1 MVNKQ
6 LRSLRVGAGLTQ
18 GQLAK
23 KLGVSNVSVHRWE
36 KGEVLPSP
44 EHIKDMASIFGVSG
58 RDIFLDLI
66 AAKADKEF
74 QFQHLLGVGIKKHR
88 RNGSAGGKEHENMER
103 IFKLRARRAEAAY
116 KKTIN
121 RRLAAASDSFGSL
134 CSGPVGNRARIAT
147 RNLLRAQKEGRIA
160 APEN

>member
-1 MVNKQ
+1 MVNKK

-36 KGEVLPSP
+36 KGEVIPSP

-74 QFQHLLGVGIKKHR
+74 
-88 RNGSAGGKEHENMER
+88 
-103 IFKLRARRAEAAY
+103 
-116 KKTIN
+116 
-121 RRLAAASDSFGSL
+121 
-134 CSGPVGNRARIAT
+134 
-147 RNLLRAQKEGRIA
+147 
-160 APEN
+160 